1 MGHKALTVLVVDRVY
16 TFLDSPD
23 ALVDDDGRRGMY
35 CIDHADAAVWL
46 DPGLNESNRF
56 MAIAHAVSRAWQE
69 RLLAVPVVE

>member
-1 MGHKALTVLVVDRVY
+1 MAQILRVFVLDRWYAV
-16 TFLDSPD
+16 LDSPD
-23 ALVDDDGRRGMY
+23 ALKDDLGRRGMF
-35 CIDHADAAVWL
+35 CIDHADATVWL